1 MGGNFMKNKIAIVG
15 ATGLVGQTLLEVL
28 YEEGFFEKYEI
39 TLYVSK
45 KSAGKELLFL
55 GRRFRLIELDE
66 TALKQNFQ
74 LVFFSAGSEVSL
86 KFAKKFAEAGSIV
99 IDNTNAFRRETEIPL
114 VVPEINLQKITNK
127 TKLIS
132 NPNCSTIQLAVVMH
146 KLLMLGE
153 IEKIVVSTY
162 QSVSGAG
169 RKALFD
175 LEKNAKNV
183 FKYGINNE
191 IIAKIGEMLENGYS
205 LEEDKLIF
213 ELSKILGREID
224 VSATAVRVPTTV
236 GHGESVYVKFKNEV
250 NIIDALACLDDEYLV
265 VRDDVVYLNEV
276 RGNNL
281 TYVCRLR
288 QHKKDEL
295 EFFVLADNLRRGAAY
310 NAAKIAKSLN
320 F

>member
-39 TLYVSK
+39 ILYVSK
-45 KSAGKELLFL
+45 KSAGKEFLFL

-114 VVPEINLQKITNK
+114 VVPEINLQKITSK

-146 KLLMLGE
+146 KLLMLSE

-205 LEEDKLIF
+205 LEEDKLMF

-281 TYVCRLR
+281 TYVSRLR